1 MAKEKKYR
9 VPNSHR
15 NAVKAFNERMAAA
28 QRGGYTWIEGYQ
40 SFEKASQM
48 SDYRMLFGRSA
59 SGNLKLRTDFS
70 RMTEAEIEAQQR
82 IMDRAV
88 ELGTTR
94 TEASQVYEDV
104 FGSEPEEGELEAW
117 SDEINSIKE
126 DSYRR
131 FYYVPGT
138 KSNPGH
144 TTIAVDMG
152 VTKYE
157 ALTELV
163 KLKKEHESPTN
174 PGYIYASAID
184 EHLKQKYMT

>member
-1 MAKEKKYR
+1 MAKKYR

-28 QRGGYTWIEGYQ
+28 QRGGYTWLEGYQ

-48 SDYRMLFGRSA
+48 SDYRMLFGRSS

-70 RMTEAEIEAQQR
+70 HLTEAEIEAQQR

-94 TEASQVYEDV
+94 TEAAEIYEEV
-104 FGSEPEEGELEAW
+104 FGSEPEEGELEEW
-117 SDEINSIKE
+117 SSELNSIHE

-131 FYYVPGT
+131 FYYVPGKGT
-138 KSNPGH
+138 SPGH

-157 ALTELV
+157 ALTELIS
-163 KLKKEHESPTN
+163 LKKEHESPTN

-184 EHLKQKYMT
+184 EHLKEKYMT